1 MSAAPLATTSILAPL
16 RGRAVPLSA
25 VPDPVFAEGMM
36 GPGAAI
42 EPPHEVLDVVAPV
55 SGTLAK
61 VFPHAFVIVTPA
73 GFGVLVHLGIDTVG
87 LDGAGFTLHVTQG
100 DEIAVGDPVVTW
112 DVPSALAA
120 GLSVSVPVA
129 LLEFTGEA
137 GLADGVPEG
146 SEVQPGGAFLTL
158 RG

>member
-1 MSAAPLATTSILAPL
+1 MSAVPLPDTSILAPI
-16 RGRAVPLSA
+16 RGRIVPLSA
-25 VPDPVFAEGMM
+25 VPDPVFAQGMM
-36 GPGAAI
+36 GPGGAI

-55 SGTLAK
+55 SGTLLK

-100 DEIAVGDPVVTW
+100 DEVAVGDPVVTW
-112 DVPSALAA
+112 DVPSVVAA

-129 LLEFTGEA
+129 LLEFTGQAE
-137 GLADGVPEG
+137 LTEGVMEG
-146 SEVQPGGAFLTL
+146 SEVHPGGAFLTL
-158 RG
+158 RD